1 MIVIFNRKKY
11 LFDYSITKKLSA
23 EGRLQMQFSEAEE

>member
-1 MIVIFNRKKY
+1 

-23 EGRLQMQFSEAEE
+23 KGRLQMQFSEAEECNRQAEI